1 MAVQAEKTNQQ
12 ALSEEEL
19 SVIEYEQK
27 KVEEYLLRNTEALR
41 QWMIAH
47 PKQKPPVYFDR
58 DNDRVVW
65 VNREERRRMIK
76 NQVKKTRMVQPES
89 KTKTHTG
96 TEKPLITEATIK
108 ETP

>member
-41 QWMIAH
+41 QWMITH

-76 NQVKKTRMVQPES
+76 NQGKKTRMIKPQPKD
-89 KTKTHTG
+89 KTILT
-96 TEKPLITEATIK
+96 TEATIK